1 MPPLHTHTH
10 LHLDATCMAVPQG
23 GAIFKGYFNLQ
34 KVWDFYCLKNL
45 CGDGWVGHPQVKRSK
60 IRDNCNL
67 ATKDKTE
74 GRETLW
80 NKNNGK
86 DMNV

>member
-45 CGDGWVGHPQVKRSK
+45 CGDG
-60 IRDNCNL
+60 
-67 ATKDKTE
+67 
-74 GRETLW
+74 
-80 NKNNGK
+80 
-86 DMNV
+86 